1 MSTKRKYKNFVLW
14 IMGPTASGKTTLA
27 REMLKI
33 LSKKERPVIHY
44 DGDEVRGFFG
54 PNLGF
59 KVKDRLLVVKTI
71 CYLANKALNSGVNV
85 VVSALTANE
94 DARVYVVKNVK
105 NVILIYLECSLEK
118 CIERDYK
125 GLYKKALSGEI
136 DTLIG
141 INSDYLPF
149 ENPDIIIKTENK
161 SIGKNVIELEKRL
174 NEYVDI
180 A

>member
-94 DARVYVVKNVK
+94 DARGYVVKNVRK
-105 NVILIYLECSLEK
+105 LIIIYLECSLEK
-118 CIERDYK
+118 CIKRDK
-125 GLYKKALSGEI
+125 RGLYKKALSGEI

-141 INSDYLPF
+141 INSAYIPF
-149 ENPDIIIKTENK
+149 KNPDIIIKTENK
-161 SIGKNVIELEKRL
+161 SIGNSAIELAELLK
-174 NEYVDI
+174 EHVDI
-180 A
+180 N